1 MKLLSTSH
9 TIAYVPGRELRLRS
23 RPGLAMC
30 VGFVFFAV
38 LTLGSLV
45 SAVAQGEWGV
55 LWGTLVFA
63 FWAWLIGALV
73 WMEWTDLCVPPIGTG
88 PVTWRDGLKKQTI
101 TAERVLGAM
110 VDAHVQPKLHKGP
123 GPTAFLG
130 VWICDASLTKEAGTY
145 PWRRLFS
152 LNAGSYTTEQVQAE
166 FEKMRS
172 ALKELGYPDEVALE
186 GKSSSKASNA

>member
-1 MKLLSTSH
+1 
-9 TIAYVPGRELRLRS
+9 
-23 RPGLAMC
+23 

-45 SAVAQGEWGV
+45 SAVAQGEWEV

-73 WMEWTDLCVPPIGTG
+73 WMEWADVHVPKKGDG
-88 PVTWRDGLKKQTI
+88 SVAWRDGLKTGVI
-101 TAERVLGAM
+101 PAERVLGAM

-152 LNAGSYTTEQVQAE
+152 LNAGRHSNEQVQAE
-166 FEKMRS
+166 VEKIRS

-186 GKSSSKASNA
+186 GKSSSKASNT